1 MKQTDSLH
9 GEVCH
14 VVKEAEI
21 YWKPRQGR
29 GGSGGVE
36 QLAEEGGTDHRQG
49 LGSRAVEALRLSC

>member
-1 MKQTDSLH
+1 M
-9 GEVCH
+9 CH
-14 VVKEAEI
+14 IVKEAEI

-49 LGSRAVEALRLSC
+49 LGSCAVEALRLSC